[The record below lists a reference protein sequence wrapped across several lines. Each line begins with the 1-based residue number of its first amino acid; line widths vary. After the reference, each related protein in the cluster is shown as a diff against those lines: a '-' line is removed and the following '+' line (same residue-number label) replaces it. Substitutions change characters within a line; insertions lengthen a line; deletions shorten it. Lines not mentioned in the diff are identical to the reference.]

1 MNEAKVREVLDYI
14 YEKVHYINHL
24 GYFEADESAKERVLE
39 EIEVAIEEL
48 TDDDLG
54 EEQLTM
60 TSLETFLMVVQT
72 GMLVMIYLVLV
83 LK

>member
-54 EEQLTM
+54 EE
-60 TSLETFLMVVQT
+60 
-72 GMLVMIYLVLV
+72 
-83 LK
+83 